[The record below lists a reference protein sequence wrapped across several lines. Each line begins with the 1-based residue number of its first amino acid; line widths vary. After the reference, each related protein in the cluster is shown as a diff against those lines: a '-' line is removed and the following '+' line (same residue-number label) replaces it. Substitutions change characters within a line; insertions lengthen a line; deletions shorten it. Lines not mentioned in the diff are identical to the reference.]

1 MKKRGQVTI
10 FIVIGIAIL
19 FAFAGILYLVQQS
32 STKEVSA
39 RFGET
44 PLIGDLRPQITNF
57 VESCIE
63 NIAVPG
69 IYLLGIQ
76 GGVIYPDDPTKLLI
90 TENSIINYG
99 YLNGINQLSTKDME
113 EQLNR
118 YMEESLPECLDF
130 SVFESQ
136 GIVVE
141 EKSDLN
147 MDTKIVPNEVIFSL
161 NYDLELTSGEA
172 EMSVES
178 FIRNVPLKLGNV
190 VTEANSLIEKQKENP
205 DQVARASQLNYFTS
219 FFPYDFTTYVY
230 SISDDNS
237 IIDGAPLT
245 FMFAIDSEFNTAPEL
260 DYVSDQVLQKGQ
272 TFTYQLFGFDHE
284 KDLMTFSSD
293 NPEFQVDDTG
303 LISFTPQ
310 KIGVFTVT
318 FTVKDTGGLTGEQK
332 VRFSVEE

>member
-1 MKKRGQVTI
+1 MQKRGQVTVFLI
-10 FIVIGIAIL
+10 MGIVILI
-19 FAFAGILYLVQQS
+19 FFAGILFLVQNTT
-32 STKEVSA
+32 TK
-39 RFGET
+39 
-44 PLIGDLRPQITNF
+44 DLRVAESEVQSVGDVRSQIKLF

-90 TENSIINYG
+90 TENAIINYG
-99 YLNGINQLSTKDME
+99 YLNGINQLSTTDME
-113 EQLNR
+113 KQLNK

-130 SVFESQ
+130 SSFEQQ

-141 EKSDLN
+141 EKNGLK
-147 MDTKIVPNEVIFSL
+147 MDTKIQQNEVVFSL
-161 NYDLELTSGEA
+161 DYDLELTSGDA
-172 EMSVES
+172 EIGIES

-205 DQVARASQLNYFTS
+205 DQVAHASQLNYFIS
-219 FFPYDFTTYVY
+219 FFPYDFITYVY

-237 IIDGAPLT
+237 IIDGAPFT
-245 FMFAIDSEFNTAPEL
+245 FMFAVNADFNTAPEL

-272 TFTYQLFGFDHE
+272 RFTYQLSGFDNE
-284 KDLMTFSSD
+284 NDLMTFSSD
-293 NPEFQVDDTG
+293 SSGFPVDDSG
-303 LISFTPQ
+303 LISFIPQ
-310 KIGVFTVT
+310 RSGVFTVT
-318 FTVKDTGGLTGEQK
+318 FTVKDMEGLTGEQK